1 VGFILAP
8 TQGDGWWAD
17 VSAFSDDLDSI
28 FRGSDPAQM
37 ADRLEEWQRQFDQ
50 HLQGFDRLQQA
61 AAGLRVTETA
71 ADGGIKVTVDVSGQ
85 IVDIVT
91 TDELDSVTSPEVGP
105 LILRCVKKAQ
115 QTLAAKF
122 AETAKETLG
131 DDPVRGSLVEQY
143 QQRFPD
149 AEPVKEKK
157 PEPPPPQGDEDE
169 LPTKVWTDE

>member
-8 TQGDGWWAD
+8 TQGDGWWAY

-28 FRGSDPAQM
+28 FRGGDPAQM

-50 HLQGFDRLQQA
+50 HLRGFDRLQQA

-71 ADGGIKVTVDVSGQ
+71 ADGAIKVTVDVSGQ

-91 TDELDSVTSPEVGP
+91 TDDLDSVTSPEIGP

-122 AETAKETLG
+122 AETAEKTLG
-131 DDPVRGSLVEQY
+131 DDPVRGSLVEQF
-143 QQRFPD
+143 QQRFPTG
-149 AEPVKEKK
+149 EPVKKK
-157 PEPPPPQGDEDE
+157 PKPPPQSDEDE